1 MPDLDVLPDTQ
12 SLTALGDRRRD
23 VRYLCRIKARYDVEE
38 QSKPAGRDDG
48 WHVAEAIDISASGV
62 ALLLRRHLVPGT
74 LLSIS
79 PVIPSWK
86 HGWVLT
92 VKVTNLRPGPN
103 FTWCAGC
110 KFMEA
115 LTDGQLRVF
124 LHNSQSA

>member
-1 MPDLDVLPDTQ
+1 MPELDVLPDTQ
-12 SLTALGDRRRD
+12 AHPVLGDRRRD
-23 VRYLCRIKARYDVEE
+23 VRYLCRIRARYDVEE
-38 QSKPAGRDDG
+38 QGKAGGDD
-48 WHVAEAIDISASGV
+48 WHAAEAIDVSASGI
-62 ALLLRRHLVPGT
+62 ALLLRRHLAPGT
-74 LLSIS
+74 LLCIS

-110 KFMEA
+110 KFVEP

-124 LHNSQSA
+124 LHNSQSV